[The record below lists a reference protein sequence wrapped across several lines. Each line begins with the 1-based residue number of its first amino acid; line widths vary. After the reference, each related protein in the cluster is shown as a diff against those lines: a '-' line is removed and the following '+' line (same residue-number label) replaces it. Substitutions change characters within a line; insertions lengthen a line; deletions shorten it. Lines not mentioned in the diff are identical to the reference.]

1 MDPQE
6 TALVHEE
13 IYRLSR
19 AQREAASD
27 GDLDR
32 VLQLLSRRGEL
43 LARVPRGEPRLRQI
57 AELDRETERRLL
69 HVRQQLVDELGQIQR
84 GRVALEGYRADADG
98 GALFLDRIC

>member
-19 AQREAASD
+19 EQREAAGD

-32 VLQLLSRRGEL
+32 VLELLSRRGEL
-43 LARVPRGEPRLRQI
+43 LARVPRGEPGLRQI
-57 AELDRETERRLL
+57 AELDRETEERLL
-69 HVRQQLVDELGQIQR
+69 HVRQQLVAELGLIRQ
-84 GRVALEGYRADADG
+84 GRAAIDGYRADSDG
-98 GALFLDRIC
+98 GTLFLDRIC